1 MAYGIIFWGNS
12 HSSGTIFKIQKKIIR
27 LINNSD
33 RRESCRKLFKELQI
47 LPLASQYILSILVF
61 VNKNRGLFLSNSD
74 VHNINTRYN
83 LNLHVPSTKLTIV
96 QKGVLYSGS
105 RIFSCLPL
113 RIKALSSDVKGF
125 KFTLKKYLMEHT
137 FYSLEEYFQFH

>member
-12 HSSGTIFKIQKKIIR
+12 HSSGTIFKIKKRKIT

-33 RRESCRKLFKELQI
+33 GRESCRKLFKELQI

-74 VHNINTRYN
+74 VHNINTWYN
-83 LNLHVPSTKLTIV
+83 LNLHMPSTKLTIV

-125 KFTLKKYLMEHT
+125 KFMLKKYLMEHT